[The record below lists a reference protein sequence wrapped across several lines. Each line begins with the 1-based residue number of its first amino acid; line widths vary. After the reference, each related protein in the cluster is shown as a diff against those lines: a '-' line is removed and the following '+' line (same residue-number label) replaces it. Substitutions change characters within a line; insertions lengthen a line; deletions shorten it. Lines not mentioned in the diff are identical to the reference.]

1 MKDDAQMT
9 VISGFRVYDSRG
21 DDVIDK
27 GGDADEYTLTY
38 ALWEPAV
45 VPTETIATEEEDDVD
60 EEDEEDVEEEEE
72 EQE

>member
-21 DDVIDK
+21 DDSIDR
-27 GGDADEYTLTY
+27 GGDAPPYTLTY

-45 VPTETIATEEEDDVD
+45 APTEAEPAEEEDDTD
-60 EEDEEDVEEEEE
+60 
-72 EQE
+72 

>member
-1 MKDDAQMT
+1 MT

-60 EEDEEDVEEEEE
+60 EEDVEE
-72 EQE
+72 EQEEQEQEEEES